1 MADIS
6 AIKLPDGVTYNIKD
20 KSLTNLVDGS
30 ATGSIRGIGNGIV
43 DPDSYEIGEYSF
55 VEGYD
60 NICSGNYA
68 HAEGHTTHATGIS
81 SHSEGISTIAS
92 GEAFHAEGCG
102 TQAIPIKDNI
112 YGAHAEGNTTY
123 SKGNGSHSEG
133 VGSRAEGDASHAE
146 GNYTVA
152 TGFASHADGKST
164 IANHSSQHTFG
175 EYNIEDAS
183 TAAATNR
190 GNYVEIVGNGTA
202 YNKRSNART
211 LDWSG
216 NEVLAGKLTVG
227 AIGTNSMDVA
237 TVGQLPT
244 VPANIVNTI
253 TTTAG
258 AHTAISSQKG
268 NVSFNV
274 PTKTSHLTNDS
285 GFITNHQDISGKADK
300 ATTLS
305 GYGITDAKISNGTIT
320 LGSNTI
326 TPLTSYT
333 ETDPVFTASAAH
345 GITSSDIINWNSK
358 QAALVSGTNIKTI
371 NNQSILGS
379 GNISIGDAGD
389 VLTLSLEGQ
398 DPHTGIN
405 YFDLTNLKTGE
416 GLMLYDSNHWE
427 TLISE
432 LQGDFSSLS
441 SVATSGS
448 YNDLTNKPTIPDELA
463 DLTSDSTHRTVT
475 DTEKT
480 TWNGKSDFSGDYNDL
495 SNKPTIPQDKVF
507 IAEKDVTTHAEI
519 AQALVDGKSVFM
531 FDGEYM
537 YAYSSHDTTND
548 YYWFSRFYG
557 NSGVQRWRIDST
569 DTWTDEG
576 IKQFTDSSNQTSG
589 TLPVARLPV
598 LFKTTETKSSVTSL
612 NYNTGKTITV
622 TIPAQSGYELVG
634 VVGVTTNHGYAS
646 SIGGFKVL
654 SSANRTVAVDVTN
667 RNTTAQGNFT
677 DLTVTVHCLWAR
689 SNIY

>member
-1 MADIS
+1 MNETQNLQGALNAQQGIEGVISSAELIGGQIVGLRGAKGEKGEDGHSPVITATKLGKVTVIAVDSVAIATINDGEKGDEPVITATRDSEIGLTHIYCDGVSIATILDGADGETPEI
-6 AIKLPDGVTYNIKD
+6 DTYRDTGVTYITSNGVTIGAVYDGEKGD
-20 KSLTNLVDGS
+20 TGDTGATGADGHSPVITANKVGKVTTVYVDGV
-30 ATGSIRGIGNGIV
+30 A
-43 DPDSYEIGEYSF
+43 
-55 VEGYD
+55 
-60 NICSGNYA
+60 
-68 HAEGHTTHATGIS
+68 
-81 SHSEGISTIAS
+81 IA
-92 GEAFHAEGCG
+92 
-102 TQAIPIKDNI
+102 
-112 YGAHAEGNTTY
+112 
-123 SKGNGSHSEG
+123 
-133 VGSRAEGDASHAE
+133 
-146 GNYTVA
+146 
-152 TGFASHADGKST
+152 
-164 IANHSSQHTFG
+164 
-175 EYNIEDAS
+175 
-183 TAAATNR
+183 
-190 GNYVEIVGNGTA
+190 
-202 YNKRSNART
+202 
-211 LDWSG
+211 
-216 NEVLAGKLTVG
+216 
-227 AIGTNSMDVA
+227 
-237 TVGQLPT
+237 
-244 VPANIVNTI
+244 
-253 TTTAG
+253 
-258 AHTAISSQKG
+258 
-268 NVSFNV
+268 
-274 PTKTSHLTNDS
+274 
-285 GFITNHQDISGKADK
+285 
-300 ATTLS
+300 
-305 GYGITDAKISNGTIT
+305 
-320 LGSNTI
+320 
-326 TPLTSYT
+326 
-333 ETDPVFTASAAH
+333 
-345 GITSSDIINWNSK
+345 
-358 QAALVSGTNIKTI
+358 TI
-371 NNQSILGS
+371 NDGEDGS
-379 GNISIGDAGD
+379 GSGD

-448 YNDLTNKPTIPDELA
+448 YYDLINTPTIPDELA

-475 DTEKT
+475 DAEKT

-598 LFKTTETKSSVTSL
+598 LFKTTETVSSATSL

-646 SIGGFKVL
+646 SIGGFKVS
-654 SSANRTVAVDVTN
+654 SSANRTVSVDVTN
-667 RNTTAQGNFT
+667 RNTTASGNFT
-677 DLTVTVHCLWAR
+677 DLKVNVYCLWAR